1 MTCRVFLLL
10 VMQVKENA
18 ELDAQL
24 SNERRARQVA
34 EASYREQKLSME
46 KLAYESKSAL
56 EKLAEKA
63 ADETKQAIKEALDIA
78 AGAHAKEMSR
88 LRQQLQQQADEAR
101 GLRMPSP
108 KEIVSTPSEFSLK
121 FLPWCLFNEFRL
133 SQILSFSDFF

>member
-1 MTCRVFLLL
+1 MPSFLFL

-24 SNERRARQVA
+24 SNERRARQAA

-46 KLAYESKSAL
+46 KLANESKSAL

-63 ADETKQAIKEALDIA
+63 AEETKQAIKEALDIA
-78 AGAHAKEMSR
+78 AAAHAKEVSR

-101 GLRMPSP
+101 RIPMPP
-108 KEIVSTPSEFSLK
+108 PRDVVSTPSEFSSK
-121 FLPWCLFNEFRL
+121 FLSWFLFYEFRL
-133 SQILSFSDFF
+133 VTNILIL